1 MFLDA
6 VPWLAT
12 STAVALCSKINWNK
26 QQCGCVL
33 CSWFFLTF
41 RADYWVL
48 FYLLRCRV
56 TAGLSIWR
64 CRLSCNLCH
73 LHSASAERSEVAVR
87 RHQFNLFFIIRGVLS
102 ARSCLCSSCVCRRVF
117 EESTVLEADSQKMH
131 YLFFKGRLLLQSNQI
146 IRTVFE
152 AVLTAGVAGLWTSL
166 VVQQL
171 VCYLL
176 QNYFGGWGLSDRT
189 RHREGWWE
197 FLRALSGSCSGW
209 RFVLWVVLERKCC
222 CLTTGWKAARVSACT
237 WAQRPVNRA
246 VKRPDAEV
254 SLFFTNPNKEFESL
268 GREVSGAQT

>member
-1 MFLDA
+1 MSLQLLCVSACIWGKHSFRSRQSEDA
-6 VPWLAT
+6 
-12 STAVALCSKINWNK
+12 
-26 QQCGCVL
+26 
-33 CSWFFLTF
+33 
-41 RADYWVL
+41 
-48 FYLLRCRV
+48 
-56 TAGLSIWR
+56 LS
-64 CRLSCNLCH
+64 
-73 LHSASAERSEVAVR
+73 
-87 RHQFNLFFIIRGVLS
+87 Q
-102 ARSCLCSSCVCRRVF
+102 
-117 EESTVLEADSQKMH
+117 
-131 YLFFKGRLLLQSNQI
+131 FFKGRLLLQSNQI

-176 QNYFGGWGLSDRT
+176 QNCFGGWGLSDRT

-222 CLTTGWKAARVSACT
+222 SITTGWKAARVSACT

-254 SLFFTNPNKEFESL
+254 SLFLQTQTKSLRRWVEKFLGLRLKQRTNEKLEL
-268 GREVSGAQT
+268 